1 MEQSIRFDIEV
12 VLIVINIVIL
22 IVIILIVI
30 IKSIMKILRSRE
42 EEKTLRIKRNIQL
55 SFMGLSE
62 IPEQQER

>member
-12 VLIVINIVIL
+12 VLIVINIV
-22 IVIILIVI
+22 ILIVI